1 MLTVGSLFAG
11 IGGFDLGLER
21 AGGFTIRWQVERD
34 EWCRKVLVKHWPN
47 VKRYGA
53 IEDVD
58 IGTLEPVDSV
68 VSQMVTWLGEN
79 ISREFDVAR

>member
-34 EWCRKVLVKHWPN
+34 KWCRKVLAKHWPN
-47 VKRYGA
+47 VKRYDA

-58 IGTLEPVDSV
+58 
-68 VSQMVTWLGEN
+68 MVTWIGEN